1 VSESENQEITHK
13 TRVNKTEITL
23 IGTAHVSQKSVDLV
37 EKEIYSGK
45 YDCIAVE
52 LCQPRYNN
60 IIDKAWWRNLDIYE
74 VFRKKKAGL
83 LLVNLALSGY
93 QKRLA
98 DKLGVEAGQEM
109 QRAIELAKEKKI
121 RLELID
127 RDITVTLNRIVNR
140 VTFWQK
146 IKFFTGLIA
155 SIFIGE
161 EIDEK
166 QIEDLKKGDMLQT
179 VVEEFGEE
187 LPAVKEV
194 LIDERDEYM
203 TGKLNAIATSPN
215 APSSVVAM
223 IGAGHLI
230 GMMPKFSSP
239 PDLKRLTELEEK
251 PKPSKTGYY
260 VGWSIGVFI
269 MSMFAVGYNQ
279 SPEIGLNLIITWI
292 VINGGLSALGAAI
305 ALAHP
310 LSILSAFIAAPITSL
325 NPSIGA
331 GMVVGLVET
340 YLRKPKVAD
349 FEALR
354 EDIGHFK
361 NWFKNRVVRVF
372 LIFFMANLGSAI
384 GTYIAGASIIN
395 QIFS

>member
-1 VSESENQEITHK
+1 MSESENQEITHK